1 MLFSY
6 DSGSKRA
13 EIGFGL
19 GKAAWGKGYIQEAGE
34 ALIDYGFNT
43 LKLRRIEAEIDPDNS
58 ASAKALDKLGFI
70 REGLLRQRWQINGVI
85 SDSALYGRLVS
96 D

>member
-1 MLFSY
+1 M
-6 DSGSKRA
+6 
-13 EIGFGL
+13 
-19 GKAAWGKGYIQEAGE
+19 QEAGE
-34 ALIDYGFNT
+34 ALIDYGFNI
-43 LKLRRIEAEIDPDNS
+43 LKLRRIEAEIDPGNS